1 MNFWDQ
7 QFAVEGFKYGKAA
20 NTFVCQQARHLPAAA
35 RILVPGDGEGRNS
48 VWLAAQ
54 GHSVLAMDASIV
66 GLQKAHAYTAER
78 GVVIET
84 VLADLT
90 NWQPEAGSFDAVVLT
105 YVHLPP
111 AVLTVAHQRLALALR
126 PGGVLM
132 LEAFHPAQ
140 LGRSS
145 GGPRQPDLLYS
156 RADLRAD
163 FAGLLT
169 EELAEECEVILDEGP
184 GHQGSACVTRYLA
197 RRV

>member
-7 QFAVEGFKYGKAA
+7 QFAVEGFKYGTLA
-20 NTFVCQQARHLPAAA
+20 NTFVCQQARHLPTAA

-66 GLQKAHAYTAER
+66 GLQKAQAFAAER
-78 GVVIET
+78 GVIIET
-84 VLADLT
+84 VLADLAD
-90 NWQPEAGSFDAVVLT
+90 WQAEASSFDAVVLT
-105 YVHLPP
+105 YVHLSP
-111 AVLTVAHQRLALALR
+111 AVRTVAHQRMALALR
-126 PGGVLM
+126 PGGVLL

-145 GGPRQPDLLYS
+145 GGPRQIDLLYS
-156 RADLRAD
+156 LADLRAD
-163 FAGLLT
+163 FAGLLA

-184 GHQGSACVTRYLA
+184 GHQGTACVTRYLG
-197 RRV
+197 RRP